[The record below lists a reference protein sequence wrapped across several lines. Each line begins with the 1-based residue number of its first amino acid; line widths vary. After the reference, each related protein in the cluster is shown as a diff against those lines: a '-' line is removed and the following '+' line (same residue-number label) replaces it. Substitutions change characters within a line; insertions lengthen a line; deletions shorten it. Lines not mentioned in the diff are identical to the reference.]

1 MPVTVPLYCPACVAS
16 SCYNL
21 SISFYLSLSSG
32 LAPVVWTPTASF
44 LDHHRVGVPITTLS
58 RCLMPLFLGHT
69 QTLGVPFV
77 PSWAT
82 RTVRQATTLT
92 PTLSSSRGYRLGLHA
107 LSLSRLKPS
116 SLASWFAYFLSGRHP
131 APHTATVPSSFTG
144 RLKYRCFSR
153 NGSSARGDEFRRPG
167 SIRGQR
173 FTGIDGGT
181 SPHLD
186 LSVPKLPTHKRT
198 ATQRRNQ
205 RTATAHGLCFNPTIR
220 LQPTNSGRARYNNNN
235 QLFSSRAPGSNLI
248 CCCCIGLPAYSR
260 SLIGASLRREPI
272 LQDYTQARNFTT
284 APVAKVHLRSRS

>member
-1 MPVTVPLYCPACVAS
+1 MPHAFISGPHTNAWCTLRPQLGDAHSQAG
-16 SCYNL
+16 YNIDANIVLL
-21 SISFYLSLSSG
+21 SGLSTRTARSLS
-32 LAPVVWTPTASF
+32 
-44 LDHHRVGVPITTLS
+44 
-58 RCLMPLFLGHT
+58 
-69 QTLGVPFV
+69 
-77 PSWAT
+77 
-82 RTVRQATTLT
+82 
-92 PTLSSSRGYRLGLHA
+92 

-220 LQPTNSGRARYNNNN
+220 LQPTNSGRARYNNN